1 MNQQREKTCSREKNF
16 FQGGGG
22 GWIFFK
28 FQGRIDQELG
38 GDQHSFLGGIA
49 LCRGE
54 RFFQGGLRRVLP
66 SMVTLPLFHLHFQ
79 NMSLTLCQTKFS
91 KL

>member
-1 MNQQREKTCSREKNF
+1 MYGGGDVFS
-16 FQGGGG
+16 GGGG
-22 GWIFFK
+22 
-28 FQGRIDQELG
+28 L
-38 GDQHSFLGGIA
+38 
-49 LCRGE
+49 RG
-54 RFFQGGLRRVLP
+54 VLP